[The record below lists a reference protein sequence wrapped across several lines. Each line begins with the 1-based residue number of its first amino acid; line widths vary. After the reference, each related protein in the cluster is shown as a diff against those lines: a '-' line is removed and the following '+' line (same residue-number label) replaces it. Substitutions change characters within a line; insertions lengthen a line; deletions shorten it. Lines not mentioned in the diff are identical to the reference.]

1 MKNSLDDF
9 IWHDGNILSLS
20 YSVSKDSAS
29 IKIEAE
35 FYSTPTAKN
44 RDRYTIDCDGVTRF
58 NSLVDFVEVL
68 DNFSAG
74 SIANGYFKQ
83 GTLRLYLIDGV
94 VEISANSFELTK
106 H

>member
-1 MKNSLDDF
+1 MKNSFDDF
-9 IWHDGNILSLS
+9 FWHDGNILSLS

-58 NSLVDFVEVL
+58 NNLVDFVEVL

-74 SIANGYFKQ
+74 SIANGNLKH
-83 GTLRLYLIDGV
+83 GTLWLYLIDGV
-94 VEISANSFELTK
+94 IEINAQDISILK